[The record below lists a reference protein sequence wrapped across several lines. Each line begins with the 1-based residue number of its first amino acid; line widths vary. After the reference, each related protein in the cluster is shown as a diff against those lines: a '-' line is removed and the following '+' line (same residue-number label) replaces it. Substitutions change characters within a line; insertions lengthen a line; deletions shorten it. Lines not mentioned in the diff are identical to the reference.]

1 MGQRDNFQFI
11 GLIILEVRQ
20 HSGLLHLTE
29 DRFDKLANAYE
40 QEESELNQSLTAY
53 QAQLDEVQ
61 ADADRT
67 EQFLALA
74 KKYRDCT
81 ELTDD
86 MIRAF
91 VDKIVV
97 HRTIRPAPGQRTRQ
111 IEVHLNFIG
120 QFSIPLIRNG
130 KQK

>member
-1 MGQRDNFQFI
+1 MGESRKNV
-11 GLIILEVRQ
+11 LISYASYEEEEATLRE
-20 HSGLLHLTE
+20 S
-29 DRFDKLANAYE
+29 LATD
-40 QEESELNQSLTAY
+40 QEHICEAQSET
-53 QAQLDEVQ
+53 
-61 ADADRT
+61 DRT

-81 ELTDD
+81 EVTDE

-111 IEVHLNFIG
+111 IDVHLNFIG
-120 QFSIPLIRNG
+120 QFSIPAEGMEN
-130 KQK
+130 KK